1 MRPVQ
6 IHLLAFWK
14 IVDRDLT
21 KFISVTSHL
30 KSHLQWWLKPENMLK
45 GQDLKPKKHS
55 QILTTDASIS
65 GWGAHLGQMQVA
77 GTWSENLQKQHINYL
92 EMMAVFLGLKH
103 FLKHLE
109 NKVVLVKT
117 DNTTVMCYINK
128 QGGGDSIPKSVHFD
142 LEYVSV
148 GNKTQDSLDSAT
160 RIGSEQSR
168 GSKIKNTEWTL
179 KKSVVQTIF
188 QMWEIPHVDL
198 FATRLN
204 HQIQTFVSPFPDE
217 LALTVDALSISW
229 KGVIGYAYPPI
240 VLIPKVLQ
248 KIQEGGCKIILIAP
262 FWTRQPWFP
271 ILTQLLVDYPV
282 RLPEISD
289 LISQP
294 RSRLYHQNVSM
305 LKLTAWRLSAD
316 SWLRKAFLDQCRKE
330 QHRVGEQVPTVHTTI
345 DSESFLTGPDENI
358 LIRCR
363 HLNHR

>member
-1 MRPVQ
+1 M
-6 IHLLAFWK
+6 
-14 IVDRDLT
+14 
-21 KFISVTSHL
+21 
-30 KSHLQWWLKPENMLK
+30 SHLQWWLKPENIFK
-45 GQDLKPKKHS
+45 GQNLKPKKHS
-55 QILTTDASIS
+55 QILTTDASMS

-103 FLKHLE
+103 FVKHLE

-128 QGGGDSIPKSVHFD
+128 QGGTRSPSLCILTWNMFQWAIKHKIVLIAQHVSGRNNCLAD
-142 LEYVSV
+142 L
-148 GNKTQDSLDSAT
+148 L
-160 RIGSEQSR
+160 SR

-179 KKSVVQTIF
+179 KKSVIQTIF

-204 HQIQTFVSPFPDE
+204 HHFQTFESPFPDE

-240 VLIPKVLQ
+240 VLIPKILQ

-330 QHRVGEQVPTVHTTI
+330 QHRVGEQAPTVHTTI